1 MWLLW
6 TLGVESV
13 SDGNDGCCHRGFAS
27 AVATEAEGKWVV
39 VFYRHDC
46 PRCEEIIHGDARFFD
61 QVALRGEVMQ
71 VALVELP
78 PYSAGTLRFRFRGI
92 PWLVGRIS
100 DAKDWYLTT
109 PQEVILDRAMVTKV
123 SNGKI

>member
-1 MWLLW
+1 
-6 TLGVESV
+6 
-13 SDGNDGCCHRGFAS
+13 
-27 AVATEAEGKWVV
+27 
-39 VFYRHDC
+39 
-46 PRCEEIIHGDARFFD
+46 
-61 QVALRGEVMQ
+61 